1 MRWTAKAPLFAGV
14 AAIALSVGFVPQGSH
29 STSSTIYDA
38 APFQIGSTAH
48 AQARISVGIF
58 FDRLQPHGRWVHHRS
73 HGYVFVPAGV
83 GRNWRPYTVGHWVY
97 TNDYGWYWVSE
108 EPFGW
113 ATYHYGRWGY
123 SRTLGWYW
131 VPGNVW
137 APAWVT
143 WRTGGDVIGW
153 APLAPEGRGY
163 AWGAPTV
170 FRPAVAESW
179 VFVEIR
185 HVTSPSLV
193 QYVSPISE
201 IPVYLSRATTRV
213 DLRVDQ
219 NIVVNQPIE
228 ITQIQNVV
236 VEPVQTVEVSFADD
250 PDQVAVTDGQV
261 MSFQADISEEEP
273 EEVPENA
280 AESTEEIAEPA
291 VLEETLDEVPDEADA
306 PSAAQ
311 LEDEPAATEEDAI
324 DEPGESPAEDGEPT
338 VDTDAEP
345 APADEAAPVE
355 EAPAEAAPEEPEAE
369 PAEAEPEAQT
379 APEAVDEPVPPA
391 DEAEPAAAED
401 TEPAG
406 TEPAE
411 PEAVEPDVS
420 DEVAPDEAPEQP
432 AAPEDVPEPS
442 ESEAPA
448 EEDAASPDAPAPQ
461 DEECPEGQENC

>member
-38 APFQIGSTAH
+38 APIQIGSTAH
-48 AQARISVGIF
+48 AQARISVGVF

-83 GRNWRPYTVGHWVY
+83 GRNWRPYTVGRWVY

-123 SRTLGWYW
+123 SRTIGWYW

-163 AWGAPTV
+163 AWGVPAT

-185 HVTSPSLV
+185 HISAPTLV
-193 QYVSPISE
+193 QYVTPISE
-201 IPVYLSRATTRV
+201 IPVYLGQATTRV

-219 NIVVNQPIE
+219 NIVINQPIE
-228 ITQIQNVV
+228 INQIQNVV
-236 VEPVQTVEVSFADD
+236 VEPVQTVELSFADD
-250 PDQVAVTDGQV
+250 PEQVAVSDGQV
-261 MSFQADISEEEP
+261 IAFQAEIAEEEP

-280 AESTEEIAEPA
+280 ADSTEEIAEPA
-291 VLEETLDEVPDEADA
+291 VLEETLDDVPDEADA

-311 LEDEPAATEEDAI
+311 VEDEPGTPEED
-324 DEPGESPAEDGEPT
+324 PG
-338 VDTDAEP
+338 AEP
-345 APADEAAPVE
+345 EEAPADEGEPALDAESDPAEAGETAPSE
-355 EAPAEAAPEEPEAE
+355 EAPAEEAAPEEPEAA
-369 PAEAEPEAQT
+369 PADAEPEAEAEAEADAT
-379 APEAVDEPVPPA
+379 AEPSPPA
-391 DEAEPAAAED
+391 DEAEPDAAE
-401 TEPAG
+401 

-411 PEAVEPDVS
+411 TQAVEP
-420 DEVAPDEAPEQP
+420 ETPEEIAPDQEPAQP
-432 AAPEDVPEPS
+432 ATPQ
-442 ESEAPA
+442 
-448 EEDAASPDAPAPQ
+448 DAPAPSEPEAPEGESEAAPDAQ
-461 DEECPEGQENC
+461 APQGQECPEGQENC